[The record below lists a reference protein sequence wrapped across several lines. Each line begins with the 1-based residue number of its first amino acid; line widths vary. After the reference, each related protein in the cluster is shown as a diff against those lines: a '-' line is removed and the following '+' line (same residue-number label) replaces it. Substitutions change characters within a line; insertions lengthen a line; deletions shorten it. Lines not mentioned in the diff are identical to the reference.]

1 MWADLEAMLSD
12 LFSTFSDPRGGD
24 FRKTGGSGLL
34 N

>member
-1 MWADLEAMLSD
+1 MWGVLEAMFSY

-24 FRKTGGSGLL
+24 FRKIGGGGLL